1 MSSGIP
7 RGYPRRVL
15 LAVTGF
21 SPQVVTET
29 LYSLVIQRQPAFIP
43 TEIHLITTSE
53 GRQHAALTLLH
64 PHQGKFRQFIADF
77 CPDQEIAF
85 SEEHI
90 HVLTSAEGDPLADIR
105 DGAQNTAAANTITA
119 LVRQFTADPE
129 CALHVSIAGGRKTM
143 GFYLGYAL
151 TLFGRA
157 QDRLSHVLV
166 SPPIEGNHQ
175 FYYPPPTP
183 EVLFTRDNQPINTA
197 DAEIILA
204 EIPFVSLR
212 HGMPAELLAGEASFS
227 EAVAALQ
234 RSFAPPLLKID
245 MTGRQLVCGE
255 TPVSM
260 PPQLFTFYAWLVQRR
275 AAGTLHGG
283 HVRYTDDVV
292 ADFLRCY
299 RQVVGSMAHDYEA
312 AVELFKDGMPK
323 EFFEEKKARINAA
336 LKKQLGAGATPYQI
350 VASGKRPTQR
360 FGLGLG
366 AEAIEIIE
374 DHRNTRE
381 VGSL

>member
-1 MSSGIP
+1 
-7 RGYPRRVL
+7 
-15 LAVTGF
+15 
-21 SPQVVTET
+21 
-29 LYSLVIQRQPAFIP
+29 
-43 TEIHLITTSE
+43 
-53 GRQHAALTLLH
+53 
-64 PHQGKFRQFIADF
+64 
-77 CPDQEIAF
+77 
-85 SEEHI
+85 
-90 HVLTSAEGDPLADIR
+90 
-105 DGAQNTAAANTITA
+105 
-119 LVRQFTADPE
+119 
-129 CALHVSIAGGRKTM
+129 
-143 GFYLGYAL
+143 
-151 TLFGRA
+151 
-157 QDRLSHVLV
+157 
-166 SPPIEGNHQ
+166 
-175 FYYPPPTP
+175 
-183 EVLFTRDNQPINTA
+183 
-197 DAEIILA
+197 
-204 EIPFVSLR
+204 
-212 HGMPAELLAGEASFS
+212 MPAELLAGEANFS

-255 TPVSM
+255 TSVSM
-260 PPQLFTFYAWLVQRR
+260 PPQLFAFYAWLVQRR
-275 AAGTLHGG
+275 ADGTLHGG

-299 RQVVGSMAHDYEA
+299 RQVVGSMAYDYEA

-350 VASGKRPTQR
+350 VTSGKRPRQR